1 MDAGFSVLVTSWN
14 GASRLP
20 AALAAIAAQ
29 RAPSDLA
36 WEVVVV
42 DNASTDGTA
51 ELARR
56 SWPRN
61 APAPIRVVTEPTPGV
76 LHANLRGL
84 SEVRFALVGLVNDDN
99 RPEPGWL
106 RSAAESLRAQG
117 FAVDTAASVSEGLRV
132 WRAADYDA
140 AVLDLMLP
148 DGTGL
153 DALKEMRDRGNVT
166 PVLILTALGAIED
179 RVRGLDCGADDYL
192 VKPFAMQELIAR
204 LRALLRRPGAAL
216 GRTLTLGSVKL
227 DTSARIVTVAETPLD
242 LTRSE
247 LIVLEA
253 LLRNQG
259 RVVSKERLAECLY
272 DFEQERSANSVE
284 TQVHRLRKKLAAA
297 GADVSLRTL
306 RGLGYLAS

>member
-1 MDAGFSVLVTSWN
+1 MRLLVVEDN
-14 GASRLP
+14 PRLCQ
-20 AALAAIAAQ
+20 A
-29 RAPSDLA
+29 
-36 WEVVVV
+36 V
-42 DNASTDGTA
+42 
-51 ELARR
+51 
-56 SWPRN
+56 
-61 APAPIRVVTEPTPGV
+61 
-76 LHANLRGL
+76 
-84 SEVRFALVGLVNDDN
+84 
-99 RPEPGWL
+99 
-106 RSAAESLRAQG
+106 AESLRAQG
-117 FAVDTAASVSEGLRV
+117 FAVDTAASVAEGLRV
-132 WRAADYDA
+132 WRAAEYDA

-153 DALKEMRDRGNVT
+153 TALKEMRGRGNMT
-166 PVLILTALGAIED
+166 PVLILTALGTVED
-179 RVRGLDCGADDYL
+179 RVRGLDYGADDYL

-216 GRTLTLGSVKL
+216 GRMLTLGSVKL
-227 DTSARIVTVAETPLD
+227 DTSARIATVAETPLD

-259 RVVSKERLAECLY
+259 RVISKERLAEYLY

-284 TQVHRLRKKLAAA
+284 TQVHRLRRKLSAA

>member
-1 MDAGFSVLVTSWN
+1 M
-14 GASRLP
+14 RL
-20 AALAAIAAQ
+20 LIIEDNQ
-29 RAPSDLA
+29 RLCQA
-36 WEVVVV
+36 V
-42 DNASTDGTA
+42 
-51 ELARR
+51 
-56 SWPRN
+56 
-61 APAPIRVVTEPTPGV
+61 
-76 LHANLRGL
+76 
-84 SEVRFALVGLVNDDN
+84 
-99 RPEPGWL
+99 
-106 RSAAESLRAQG
+106 AESLRAEG
-117 FAVDTAASVSEGLRV
+117 FAVDTAASASEGLRI
-132 WRAADYDA
+132 WRAAEYDA

-148 DGTGL
+148 DGSGL
-153 DALKEMRDRGNVT
+153 TALKEMRDRGDMT
-166 PVLILTALGAIED
+166 PVLVLTALGSIDD
-179 RVRGLDCGADDYL
+179 RVRGLDGGADDYL

-227 DTSARIVTVAETPLD
+227 DTSARIATVAETPLD

-253 LLRNQG
+253 LLRHQG
-259 RVVSKERLAECLY
+259 RVISKERLAECLY

>member
-1 MDAGFSVLVTSWN
+1 V
-14 GASRLP
+14 RL
-20 AALAAIAAQ
+20 LIVEDNQRLCQAI
-29 RAPSDLA
+29 
-36 WEVVVV
+36 
-42 DNASTDGTA
+42 
-51 ELARR
+51 
-56 SWPRN
+56 
-61 APAPIRVVTEPTPGV
+61 
-76 LHANLRGL
+76 
-84 SEVRFALVGLVNDDN
+84 
-99 RPEPGWL
+99 
-106 RSAAESLRAQG
+106 AESLRARG
-117 FAVDTAASVSEGLRV
+117 FAVDTAASAAEGLRI

-153 DALKEMRDRGNVT
+153 SVLKEMRDRGDVT
-166 PVLILTALGAIED
+166 PVLILTARGSIED
-179 RVRGLDCGADDYL
+179 RVRGLDGGADDYL
-192 VKPFAMQELIAR
+192 VKPFAMQELNAR

-216 GRTLTLGSVKL
+216 GRMLTLGSVKL
-227 DTSARIVTVAETPLD
+227 DTSARIATVGGTPLD

-259 RVVSKERLAECLY
+259 RVISKERLAECLY

-284 TQVHRLRKKLAAA
+284 TQVHRLRKKLTAA

>member
-1 MDAGFSVLVTSWN
+1 L
-14 GASRLP
+14 RL
-20 AALAAIAAQ
+20 LFIEDNQ
-29 RAPSDLA
+29 R
-36 WEVVVV
+36 
-42 DNASTDGTA
+42 
-51 ELARR
+51 
-56 SWPRN
+56 
-61 APAPIRVVTEPTPGV
+61 
-76 LHANLRGL
+76 L
-84 SEVRFALVGLVNDDN
+84 SQAV
-99 RPEPGWL
+99 
-106 RSAAESLRAQG
+106 AESLRAQG
-117 FAVDTAASVSEGLRV
+117 FAVDTAGSASEGLRV
-132 WRAADYDA
+132 WSAADYDA
-140 AVLDLMLP
+140 VLVDLMLP

-153 DALKEMRDRGNVT
+153 NVLKAMRDRGNMT

-227 DTSARIVTVAETPLD
+227 DTSARIATVAESQLD

-259 RVVSKERLAECLY
+259 RVISKERIAECLY
-272 DFEQERSANSVE
+272 DFEQDRSANSVE
-284 TQVHRLRKKLAAA
+284 TQVHRLRRKLAVA
-297 GADVSLRTL
+297 GAEVSVRTL

>member
-1 MDAGFSVLVTSWN
+1 M
-14 GASRLP
+14 
-20 AALAAIAAQ
+20 
-29 RAPSDLA
+29 
-36 WEVVVV
+36 
-42 DNASTDGTA
+42 
-51 ELARR
+51 
-56 SWPRN
+56 
-61 APAPIRVVTEPTPGV
+61 
-76 LHANLRGL
+76 
-84 SEVRFALVGLVNDDN
+84 
-99 RPEPGWL
+99 
-106 RSAAESLRAQG
+106 
-117 FAVDTAASVSEGLRV
+117 DTAASASEGLQA

-148 DGTGL
+148 DGSGL
-153 DALKEMRDRGNVT
+153 SALKAMRDRGSMT
-166 PVLILTALGAIED
+166 PVLILTALGTVED
-179 RVRGLDCGADDYL
+179 RVRGLDGGADDYL

-216 GRTLTLGSVKL
+216 GRTLSLGSVKL
-227 DTSARIVTVAETPLD
+227 DTSARIATVAETPLE

-284 TQVHRLRKKLAAA
+284 TQVHRLRKKLEAA
-297 GADVSLRTL
+297 GADFSLRTL

>member
-1 MDAGFSVLVTSWN
+1 M
-14 GASRLP
+14 RL
-20 AALAAIAAQ
+20 LIIEDNQ
-29 RAPSDLA
+29 RLCQA
-36 WEVVVV
+36 V
-42 DNASTDGTA
+42 
-51 ELARR
+51 
-56 SWPRN
+56 
-61 APAPIRVVTEPTPGV
+61 
-76 LHANLRGL
+76 
-84 SEVRFALVGLVNDDN
+84 
-99 RPEPGWL
+99 
-106 RSAAESLRAQG
+106 AESLRAQG
-117 FAVDTAASVSEGLRV
+117 FAVDTAASATDGLKV

-140 AVLDLMLP
+140 VVLDLMLT

-153 DALKEMRDRGNVT
+153 NALKEMRDRGNMT
-166 PVLILTALGAIED
+166 PVLILTALGTIED

-204 LRALLRRPGAAL
+204 LRALLRRPGSAL
-216 GRTLTLGSVKL
+216 GRTLTLSNVKL
-227 DTSARIVTVAETPLD
+227 DTSARIATVAETPLE

-259 RVVSKERLAECLY
+259 RVISKERLAECLY
-272 DFEQERSANSVE
+272 DFEQERSSNSVE

>member
-1 MDAGFSVLVTSWN
+1 LLVVEDN
-14 GASRLP
+14 QRLCQ
-20 AALAAIAAQ
+20 A
-29 RAPSDLA
+29 
-36 WEVVVV
+36 V
-42 DNASTDGTA
+42 
-51 ELARR
+51 
-56 SWPRN
+56 
-61 APAPIRVVTEPTPGV
+61 
-76 LHANLRGL
+76 
-84 SEVRFALVGLVNDDN
+84 
-99 RPEPGWL
+99 
-106 RSAAESLRAQG
+106 AESLRAQG
-117 FAVDTAASVSEGLRV
+117 FAVDTAASVAEGLRV
-132 WRAADYDA
+132 WRAAEYDA

-153 DALKEMRDRGNVT
+153 TALKEMRGRGNMT
-166 PVLILTALGAIED
+166 PVLILTALGTVED
-179 RVRGLDCGADDYL
+179 RVRGLDYGADDYL

-216 GRTLTLGSVKL
+216 GRMLTLGSVKL
-227 DTSARIVTVAETPLD
+227 DTSARIATVAETPLD

-259 RVVSKERLAECLY
+259 RVISKERLAEYLY

-284 TQVHRLRKKLAAA
+284 TQVHRLRRKLSAA

>member
-1 MDAGFSVLVTSWN
+1 MRLLLVEDN
-14 GASRLP
+14 QRLCQ
-20 AALAAIAAQ
+20 A
-29 RAPSDLA
+29 
-36 WEVVVV
+36 V
-42 DNASTDGTA
+42 
-51 ELARR
+51 
-56 SWPRN
+56 
-61 APAPIRVVTEPTPGV
+61 
-76 LHANLRGL
+76 
-84 SEVRFALVGLVNDDN
+84 
-99 RPEPGWL
+99 
-106 RSAAESLRAQG
+106 AESLRAQG
-117 FAVDTAASVSEGLRV
+117 FAVDTAASAAEGLRV
-132 WRAADYDA
+132 WRAAEYDA

-153 DALKEMRDRGNVT
+153 NVLKEIRSQGNTT
-166 PVLILTALGAIED
+166 PVLILTALGTIED
-179 RVRGLDCGADDYL
+179 RVRGLDYGADDYL

-227 DTSARIVTVAETPLD
+227 DTSARIATVAEVPLD

-259 RVVSKERLAECLY
+259 RVISKERLAEYLY

-284 TQVHRLRKKLAAA
+284 THVHRLRKKLSAV

>member
-1 MDAGFSVLVTSWN
+1 V
-14 GASRLP
+14 RLLIIEDNQRLCQ
-20 AALAAIAAQ
+20 AVAQ
-29 RAPSDLA
+29 
-36 WEVVVV
+36 
-42 DNASTDGTA
+42 
-51 ELARR
+51 
-56 SWPRN
+56 
-61 APAPIRVVTEPTPGV
+61 
-76 LHANLRGL
+76 
-84 SEVRFALVGLVNDDN
+84 
-99 RPEPGWL
+99 
-106 RSAAESLRAQG
+106 SLRAQG
-117 FAVDTAASVSEGLRV
+117 FAVDTAASATEGLRT

-153 DALKEMRDRGNVT
+153 GALKEMRDRGNMT
-166 PVLILTALGAIED
+166 PVLILTALDSIED
-179 RVRGLDCGADDYL
+179 RVRGLDGGADDYL

-216 GRTLTLGSVKL
+216 GRTLTLGCVKL
-227 DTSARIVTVAETPLD
+227 DTSARIATVADAPLD

-253 LLRNQG
+253 LLRHQG
-259 RVVSKERLAECLY
+259 RVISKERLAECLY

-284 TQVHRLRKKLAAA
+284 TQVHRLRKKLAVA

>member
-1 MDAGFSVLVTSWN
+1 MRLLVIEDN
-14 GASRLP
+14 QRLCQ
-20 AALAAIAAQ
+20 A
-29 RAPSDLA
+29 
-36 WEVVVV
+36 V
-42 DNASTDGTA
+42 
-51 ELARR
+51 
-56 SWPRN
+56 
-61 APAPIRVVTEPTPGV
+61 
-76 LHANLRGL
+76 
-84 SEVRFALVGLVNDDN
+84 
-99 RPEPGWL
+99 
-106 RSAAESLRAQG
+106 AESLRAQG
-117 FAVDTAASVSEGLRV
+117 FAVDTAASATEGLRI

-148 DGTGL
+148 DGAGL
-153 DALKEMRDRGNVT
+153 DALKQMRDRGNMT
-166 PVLILTALGAIED
+166 PVLILTALDSIED
-179 RVRGLDCGADDYL
+179 RVRGLDGGADDYL

-227 DTSARIVTVAETPLD
+227 DTSARIATVAETPLD

>member
-1 MDAGFSVLVTSWN
+1 V
-14 GASRLP
+14 RL
-20 AALAAIAAQ
+20 LIIEDNQ
-29 RAPSDLA
+29 RLCQAVA
-36 WEVVVV
+36 V
-42 DNASTDGTA
+42 
-51 ELARR
+51 
-56 SWPRN
+56 
-61 APAPIRVVTEPTPGV
+61 
-76 LHANLRGL
+76 
-84 SEVRFALVGLVNDDN
+84 
-99 RPEPGWL
+99 
-106 RSAAESLRAQG
+106 SLRAQG
-117 FAVDTAASVSEGLRV
+117 FAVDTAASAIEGLRT

-153 DALKEMRDRGNVT
+153 AALKEMRDRGNKT
-166 PVLILTALGAIED
+166 PVLILTALGSIED
-179 RVRGLDCGADDYL
+179 RVRGLDGGADDYL

-227 DTSARIVTVAETPLD
+227 DTSARIATVAETPLD

-247 LIVLEA
+247 LILLEA
-253 LLRNQG
+253 LLRHQG

-272 DFEQERSANSVE
+272 DFEQDRSANSVE

>member
-1 MDAGFSVLVTSWN
+1 V
-14 GASRLP
+14 RL
-20 AALAAIAAQ
+20 LIIEDNQ
-29 RAPSDLA
+29 R
-36 WEVVVV
+36 
-42 DNASTDGTA
+42 
-51 ELARR
+51 
-56 SWPRN
+56 
-61 APAPIRVVTEPTPGV
+61 
-76 LHANLRGL
+76 L
-84 SEVRFALVGLVNDDN
+84 SQAV
-99 RPEPGWL
+99 
-106 RSAAESLRAQG
+106 AESLRAQG
-117 FAVDTAASVSEGLRV
+117 FAVDTAASATEGLRI

-153 DALKEMRDRGNVT
+153 GALKEMRDRGNMT
-166 PVLILTALGAIED
+166 PVLILTALDSIED
-179 RVRGLDCGADDYL
+179 RVRGLDGGADDYL

-216 GRTLTLGSVKL
+216 GRTLTLGRVKL
-227 DTSARIVTVAETPLD
+227 DTSARIATVAETPLD

-259 RVVSKERLAECLY
+259 RVISKERLAECLY
-272 DFEQERSANSVE
+272 DFEQDRSPNSVE

-306 RGLGYLAS
+306 RSLGYLAT

>member
-1 MDAGFSVLVTSWN
+1 
-14 GASRLP
+14 
-20 AALAAIAAQ
+20 
-29 RAPSDLA
+29 
-36 WEVVVV
+36 
-42 DNASTDGTA
+42 
-51 ELARR
+51 
-56 SWPRN
+56 
-61 APAPIRVVTEPTPGV
+61 
-76 LHANLRGL
+76 
-84 SEVRFALVGLVNDDN
+84 
-99 RPEPGWL
+99 
-106 RSAAESLRAQG
+106 
-117 FAVDTAASVSEGLRV
+117 VSEGLRA
-132 WRAADYDA
+132 WQAADYDA

-153 DALKEMRDRGNVT
+153 NALKEMRNQGDTT

-179 RVRGLDCGADDYL
+179 RVRGLDFGADDYL
-192 VKPFAMQELIAR
+192 VKPFAMQE
-204 LRALLRRPGAAL
+204 RALLRRPGAAL

-227 DTSARIVTVAETPLD
+227 DTSARIATVAEAQLE

>member
-1 MDAGFSVLVTSWN
+1 L
-14 GASRLP
+14 RL
-20 AALAAIAAQ
+20 LIIEDNQ
-29 RAPSDLA
+29 RLCQAVAD
-36 WEVVVV
+36 
-42 DNASTDGTA
+42 
-51 ELARR
+51 
-56 SWPRN
+56 
-61 APAPIRVVTEPTPGV
+61 
-76 LHANLRGL
+76 
-84 SEVRFALVGLVNDDN
+84 
-99 RPEPGWL
+99 
-106 RSAAESLRAQG
+106 SLRTQG
-117 FAVDTAASVSEGLRV
+117 FAVDTAGTASEGLRA

-148 DGTGL
+148 DGSGL
-153 DALKEMRDRGNVT
+153 DALKEMRDHGRAT
-166 PVLILTALGAIED
+166 PVLILTALGDVGD

-216 GRTLTLGSVKL
+216 GSTLTLGAVKL
-227 DTSARIVTVAETPLD
+227 DTSARIATVAGTPLD

-284 TQVHRLRKKLAAA
+284 TQVHRVRKKLAASGA
-297 GADVSLRTL
+297 GVSLRTL

>member
-1 MDAGFSVLVTSWN
+1 MRLLVVEDN
-14 GASRLP
+14 QRLCQ
-20 AALAAIAAQ
+20 AI
-29 RAPSDLA
+29 
-36 WEVVVV
+36 
-42 DNASTDGTA
+42 
-51 ELARR
+51 
-56 SWPRN
+56 
-61 APAPIRVVTEPTPGV
+61 
-76 LHANLRGL
+76 
-84 SEVRFALVGLVNDDN
+84 
-99 RPEPGWL
+99 
-106 RSAAESLRAQG
+106 AESLRAQG
-117 FAVDTAASVSEGLRV
+117 FAVDTAASAAEGLRV

-153 DALKEMRDRGNVT
+153 DTLKAMRDRGNMT
-166 PVLILTALGAIED
+166 PVLILTAMGAIED

-216 GRTLTLGSVKL
+216 GRTLTLGGLKL
-227 DTSARIVTVAETPLD
+227 DTSARLATVAETQLD

-247 LIVLEA
+247 LIVLEV

-259 RVVSKERLAECLY
+259 RVMSKERLAECLY
-272 DFEQERSANSVE
+272 DFEQDRSPNSVE
-284 TQVHRLRKKLAAA
+284 THVHRLRKKLAAA

>member
-1 MDAGFSVLVTSWN
+1 MRVLIIEDHQ
-14 GASRLP
+14 RLCQ
-20 AALAAIAAQ
+20 A
-29 RAPSDLA
+29 
-36 WEVVVV
+36 V
-42 DNASTDGTA
+42 
-51 ELARR
+51 
-56 SWPRN
+56 
-61 APAPIRVVTEPTPGV
+61 
-76 LHANLRGL
+76 
-84 SEVRFALVGLVNDDN
+84 
-99 RPEPGWL
+99 
-106 RSAAESLRAQG
+106 AESLRAQG
-117 FAVDTAASVSEGLRV
+117 FAVDTAASATEGLRI

-140 AVLDLMLP
+140 AVLDLVLP

-153 DALKEMRDRGNVT
+153 NALKEMRDRGNTT
-166 PVLILTALGAIED
+166 PVLILTALGSIED
-179 RVRGLDCGADDYL
+179 RVRGLDGGADDYL

-227 DTSARIVTVAETPLD
+227 DTSAHIATVAETPLD

-247 LIVLEA
+247 LLVLEA

-259 RVVSKERLAECLY
+259 RVISKERLAECLY

>member
-1 MDAGFSVLVTSWN
+1 M
-14 GASRLP
+14 RL
-20 AALAAIAAQ
+20 LIIEDNQ
-29 RAPSDLA
+29 RLCQAVA
-36 WEVVVV
+36 V
-42 DNASTDGTA
+42 
-51 ELARR
+51 
-56 SWPRN
+56 
-61 APAPIRVVTEPTPGV
+61 
-76 LHANLRGL
+76 
-84 SEVRFALVGLVNDDN
+84 
-99 RPEPGWL
+99 
-106 RSAAESLRAQG
+106 SLRAQG
-117 FAVDTAASVSEGLRV
+117 FAVDTAASVSEGLQV
-132 WRAADYDA
+132 WQAADYDA

-148 DGTGL
+148 DGSGL
-153 DALKEMRDRGNVT
+153 DALKQMRQRGNKT

-179 RVRGLDCGADDYL
+179 RVRGLDGGADDYL

-216 GRTLTLGSVKL
+216 GRTLTLGNVKL
-227 DTSARIVTVAETPLD
+227 DTSARIATVAETPLD

-259 RVVSKERLAECLY
+259 RVISKERLAECLY

>member
-1 MDAGFSVLVTSWN
+1 M
-14 GASRLP
+14 RL
-20 AALAAIAAQ
+20 LIIEDNQ
-29 RAPSDLA
+29 RLCQA
-36 WEVVVV
+36 V
-42 DNASTDGTA
+42 
-51 ELARR
+51 
-56 SWPRN
+56 
-61 APAPIRVVTEPTPGV
+61 
-76 LHANLRGL
+76 
-84 SEVRFALVGLVNDDN
+84 
-99 RPEPGWL
+99 
-106 RSAAESLRAQG
+106 AESLRARG
-117 FAVDTAASVSEGLRV
+117 FAVDTAAAASEGLRL

-140 AVLDLMLP
+140 VVLDLMLP
-148 DGTGL
+148 DGNGL
-153 DALKEMRDRGNVT
+153 SALREMRDRGNTT

-216 GRTLTLGSVKL
+216 GRTLTLGNMKL
-227 DTSARIVTVAETPLD
+227 DTSARIATVADIALD

-259 RVVSKERLAECLY
+259 RVISKERLAECLY
-272 DFEQERSANSVE
+272 DFEQDRSANSVE